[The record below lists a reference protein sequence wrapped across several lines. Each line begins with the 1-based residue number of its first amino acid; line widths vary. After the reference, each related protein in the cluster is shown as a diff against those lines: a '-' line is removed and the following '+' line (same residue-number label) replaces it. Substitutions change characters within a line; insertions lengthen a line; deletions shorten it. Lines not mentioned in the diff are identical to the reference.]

1 MDNEFAIKQR
11 IEDCL
16 KVMNLTINKVSHS
29 EPAIQVRLSR
39 QINGDASLSCQTIMY
54 ILDSLECISAEWLL
68 RGKGEMFI
76 TQGEPKNIQVGDKN
90 VNVQNDKDIITL
102 LIEQNKHLQD
112 ASKEKTA
119 QIDRLLALLS
129 NR

>member
-1 MDNEFAIKQR
+1 MENDVKQR
-11 IEDCL
+11 IREVL
-16 KVMNLTINKVSHS
+16 LFHHVS
-29 EPAIQVRLSR
+29 ITKLSCSISAAQRRYTR
-39 QINGDASLSCQTIMY
+39 QINDDAALTCETILEVLDRFGD
-54 ILDSLECISAEWLL
+54 ISAEWLL
-68 RGKGEMFI
+68 RGKGDMFI
-76 TQGEPKNIQVGDKN
+76 TQSEPKNIQVGDKN

-112 ASKEKTA
+112 ESKEKTA